1 MTSIIRVRERYTVF
15 TRMKRAAAQTLSS
28 MSMLEWQELVRE
40 GDDMLATALISLLA
54 LIGGGL
60 VAGACINVLLQ
71 LEEIDTPL

>member
-1 MTSIIRVRERYTVF
+1 
-15 TRMKRAAAQTLSS
+15 
-28 MSMLEWQELVRE
+28 
-40 GDDMLATALISLLA
+40 MLATALISLLA